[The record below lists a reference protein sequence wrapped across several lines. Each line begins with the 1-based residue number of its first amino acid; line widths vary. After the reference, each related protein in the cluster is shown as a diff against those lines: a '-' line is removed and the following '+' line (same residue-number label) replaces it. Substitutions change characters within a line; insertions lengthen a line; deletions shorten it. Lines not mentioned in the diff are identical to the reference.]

1 MQNISVTVIRK
12 LLQGVLVSGSE
23 QWFVKHAIYYNR
35 HDLTQKNTLMFI
47 NKSESI
53 NWKEIDHKG
62 PSLVISDKPLSE
74 LKNALANTTVIQV
87 KSTLQAYW
95 KFIEYYRGLFDIP
108 VVALTG
114 TCGKTT
120 TKEMIKHI
128 ASKDWNVQASI
139 SSKNEPRQSLPYLT
153 GIDKTTKAAVFEL
166 GLGNTGNIKHQC
178 MIYKPTIGII
188 TNIGVHHLDGCK
200 NLEGY
205 IKAKSEILEGL
216 SEDGTLIIN
225 GDDENTK
232 KVPLHTFKGKI
243 ITIGVQKQADYK
255 ASNIE
260 FTNNGMKFTLQLLNE
275 KYTIF
280 VPGYGEHQ
288 VYNALAA
295 IAAIKEMGLSIET
308 AISRLKTFK
317 PMARHLEFSTGIGE
331 STIIDDTWT
340 NNPTSVEAALKVL
353 DTIGKDKKIILILGD
368 IKRLGLFEEKYH
380 REIGSMVAQRN
391 IEMLMTIGKR
401 AEDIA
406 AQAKKDGTTAEVHIF
421 KDVTGVLEI
430 LKPKLDKDTIVLI
443 KGPMSSRSMIEFAN
457 QLKQI

>member
-1 MQNISVTVIRK
+1 MQNIRVTVVRK
-12 LLQGVLVSGSE
+12 LLQGELVSGSE
-23 QWFVKHAIYYNR
+23 QWLIKHAIYYNR

-47 NKSESI
+47 NRSETI
-53 NWKEIDHKG
+53 NWEEIDKKG
-62 PSLVISDKPLSE
+62 PSLVISDKPLEE
-74 LKNALANTTVIQV
+74 LKKALPNTTVIRV

-139 SSKNEPRQSLPYLT
+139 SSKNEPRQSLPYLI
-153 GIDKTTKAAVFEL
+153 GIDETTKAAVFEL

-178 MIYKPTIGII
+178 MIYRPTIGII

-205 IKAKSEILEGL
+205 IKAKSEILEGIA
-216 SEDGTLIIN
+216 EDGTLIIN
-225 GDDENTK
+225 ADDENTK
-232 KVPLHTFKGKI
+232 KIPLHTFKGKI
-243 ITIGVQKQADYK
+243 ITIGVQGKADYK
-255 ASNIE
+255 ASNMQFI
-260 FTNNGMKFTLQLLNE
+260 NNGMKFTLQVAKE
-275 KYTIF
+275 KYTVF

-295 IAAIKEMGLSIET
+295 IVAAKEMGMSIQH

-317 PMARHLEFSTGIGE
+317 PMARHLEMSTGLKG
-331 STIIDDTWT
+331 STIVDDTWT

-380 REIGSMVAQRN
+380 REIGSMVAERN
-391 IEMLMTIGKR
+391 IQMLITIGKR
-401 AEDIA
+401 AEHIA
-406 AQAKKDGTTAEVHIF
+406 AQAKKDGTTAEVHVF
-421 KDVTGVLEI
+421 KDVAGVLEL
-430 LKPKLDKDTIVLI
+430 LKPKLDKNTIVLI

-457 QLKQI
+457 HLKEI